1 MRRRLLGL
9 LSVLFVLAPA
19 CSPAEKPIVIGAVY
33 PTGGSHGPGGLEEY
47 RGAKLAA
54 QLVNEEGGIR
64 GKQVIIRL
72 AKADSSDA
80 AAGAV
85 ERLVRSGTKVIV
97 GSYGSTISKPA
108 AEAAAKAGAIFWET
122 GAVGEQAMEP
132 SAGHRVF
139 RFAPSGLTL
148 GRAAVEFVRQQMAP
162 LLKRSKLQYGVAYVD
177 DAYGRAVA
185 AGALDELRD
194 SGEEIAATIP
204 YHLQTADYDGI
215 AQRLKVAGV
224 DVLMVSSYIDD
235 AVALRRAVIKE
246 GLPLA
251 VGIGTSSSY
260 CMPKFGET
268 LGPQAVGLF
277 ASDKPDGDV
286 VIDSALTN
294 NARKLL
300 RTGRSEF
307 RKLYGEPMSAAALA
321 GFSGTY
327 ALLKYVLPD
336 ARSLKPADVARA
348 AERVDLPDGS
358 LPNGGGLKFE
368 RTDGLSL
375 DNVRASHVIWEWT
388 APGVRTIVWPPEFAT
403 EPVVLIPIS

>member
-1 MRRRLLGL
+1 MKRRILGL
-9 LSVLFVLAPA
+9 LSVLIVLASA
-19 CSPAEKPIVIGAVY
+19 CSFREKPVVIGAVY

-54 QLVNEEGGIR
+54 RLLNEKGGVR
-64 GKQVIIRL
+64 GRQVIVRL

-85 ERLVRSGTKVIV
+85 DRLVKSGTRIII

-132 SAGHRVF
+132 ISGHRVF

-148 GRAAVEFVRQQMAP
+148 GRAAVEFVRDQMVP
-162 LLKRSKLQYGVAYVD
+162 RLERSNLKYGVAYVD

-185 AGALDELRD
+185 SGALDELRD
-194 SGEEIAATIP
+194 SGEEVAASIP
-204 YHLQTADYDGI
+204 YDLQNADYDSI
-215 AQRLKVAGV
+215 ARQLKAAGV

-235 AVALRRAVIKE
+235 AIALRRAVINA
-246 GLPLA
+246 GLPLV

-286 VIDSALTN
+286 VTESALTKE
-294 NARKLL
+294 ARRVL
-300 RTGRSEF
+300 RAGRSDF
-307 RKLYGEPMSAAALA
+307 SKLYGEPMSAAALT
-321 GFSGTY
+321 GFAGTY
-327 ALLKYVLPD
+327 ALLKYVLPG
-336 ARSLKPADVARA
+336 APSLKPADVAKT
-348 AERVDLPDGS
+348 AERIDLRDGS

-375 DNVRASHVIWEWT
+375 DNVKASHVIWEWT